1 MNDFNLNG
9 LVRKKD
15 LDDPEW
21 FHSEER
27 IISLIRNSAKAQGIR
42 LRNPNPNCKKCN
54 GRGWIALNAATG
66 DPIVCSC
73 IVHPDDLTAGDEIPE
88 ADRKPRNRA
97 ERRKKSH

>member
-1 MNDFNLNG
+1 MNDFDVNG
-9 LVRKKD
+9 LVKKQD

-27 IISLIRNSAKAQGIR
+27 INALIRNSAKAQGVR
-42 LRNPNPNCKKCN
+42 LRNPNPKCKKCN

-66 DPIVCSC
+66 DPIVCRC
-73 IVHPDDLTAGDEIPE
+73 IVNPDDLPIDEIPE
-88 ADRKPRNRA
+88 AERKPRNRA